1 MAKITL
7 KGSEIN
13 TIGELPEVGS
23 SAKDFSLV
31 AADLSEK
38 NLASY
43 EGKKK
48 ILNIVPS
55 LDTDVC
61 ATSTRVYNEKAG
73 SRDDAVI
80 LVVSKDLPFA
90 MKRFC
95 ETEGTK
101 NVESLSDFRGSFSE
115 DYGVTIS
122 DGPLKGLTSR
132 AIVVLNEKNEVV
144 YTEQV
149 AEVTQEPDYA
159 KALVALG

>member
-7 KGSEIN
+7 KGNEIS
-13 TIGELPEVGS
+13 TIGELPSVGS

-38 NLASY
+38 NLAAY

-55 LDTDVC
+55 LDTGVC
-61 ATSTRVYNEKAG
+61 ATSTRVFNEKAG
-73 SRDDAVI
+73 SIDDTVVLVI
-80 LVVSKDLPFA
+80 SKDLPFA

-95 ETEGTK
+95 ETEGIK
-101 NVESLSDFRGSFSE
+101 NVESLSDFRSSFSE
-115 DYGVTIS
+115 DYGVIIA

-132 AIVVLNEKNEVV
+132 AIVVLNEKNEVI

-149 AEVTQEPDYA
+149 PEITQEPDYD
-159 KALVALG
+159 KALAAIS